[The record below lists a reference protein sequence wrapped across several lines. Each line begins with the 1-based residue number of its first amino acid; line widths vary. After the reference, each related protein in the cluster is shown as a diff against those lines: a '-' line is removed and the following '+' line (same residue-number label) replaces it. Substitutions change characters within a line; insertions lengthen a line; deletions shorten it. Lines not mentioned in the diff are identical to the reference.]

1 MVFIYF
7 SCLCLLVF
15 PLGRLAVLHLSVR
28 ILVHIWYWDLLL
40 GVGKGKNRMDSQGI
54 LLNNIS
60 FFHLFGGLNLIE
72 MYGIIMKVILLPQ
85 WSFLSKIG
93 ARNAH
98 PINEMRWNMNMK
110 PNLRIKQ
117 IIDELFNSQVI
128 YVFFF
133 SFFFFISP
141 IINSQ
146 THQGKYIIF
155 HFISIF

>member
-1 MVFIYF
+1 M
-7 SCLCLLVF
+7 
-15 PLGRLAVLHLSVR
+15 
-28 ILVHIWYWDLLL
+28 

-133 SFFFFISP
+133 FFFISP

-146 THQGKYIIF
+146 THQRKYIIF